1 MTKYRT
7 LILSIALLF
16 SLPVSADFE
25 TIDQAHE
32 VALSEFRMP
41 TSSSGML
48 SFRECS
54 GCIAHSY
61 RVTNA
66 TRYLRNNSP
75 MELREFRKM
84 LATVRNRDQEMIIVL
99 RNLESDTITSVS
111 ITL

>member
-7 LILSIALLF
+7 LILSIALVF
-16 SLPVSADFE
+16 SLPAGADFD
-25 TIDQAHE
+25 TIDLAHE

-41 TSSSGML
+41 ASSNGVL
-48 SFRECS
+48 SFSECT
-54 GCIAHSY
+54 GCVTHSY
-61 RVTNA
+61 RVTSE

-75 MELREFRKM
+75 MELSDFRKM
-84 LATVRNRDQEMIIVL
+84 LATVRNRNHEMIIVL